1 MTQTLYELGR
11 EYLQQSNVIR
21 DRIVRERREMNGLHG
36 EAKRRARIKLLRLYE
51 MARECD
57 TTGEYLCA
65 YYGRDDI
72 CGPLQ

>member
-1 MTQTLYELGR
+1 MKQTLYELGQ
-11 EYLQQSNVIR
+11 EYLQQSDVIR
-21 DRIVRERREMNGLHG
+21 DRIARERREMNGMHG

-65 YYGRDDI
+65 YYRSDTP
-72 CGPLQ
+72 CEPLQ

>member
-1 MTQTLYELGR
+1 MKQTLYELGQ
-11 EYLQQSNVIR
+11 EYLQQSDVIR
-21 DRIVRERREMNGLHG
+21 DRIARERLEMNGMHG

-57 TTGEYLCA
+57 TTGEYLCT
-65 YYGRDDI
+65 YYGDNAP